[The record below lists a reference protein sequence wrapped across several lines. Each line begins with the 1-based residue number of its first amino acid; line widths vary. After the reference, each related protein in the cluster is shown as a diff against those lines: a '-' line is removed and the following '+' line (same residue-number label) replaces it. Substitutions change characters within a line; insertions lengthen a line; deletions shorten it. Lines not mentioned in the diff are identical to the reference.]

1 MQSDTEASAR
11 PDPSAAPAPSVSLRS
26 GESLPI
32 EFHKVRVVQRVNL
45 APVERR
51 LAAIREAGFNT
62 FLLPTRDVF
71 LDMLTDSGTNAMSDT
86 QVAAMSQADDAY
98 AGSASFERFEAAARE
113 LFGKERVLPAHQGRA
128 AEHVICQAFVRPGS
142 VVPMN
147 YHFTTT
153 RAHIELAGGSVRELL
168 LPGATE
174 PRSSEPFKGN
184 VDVEALERVL
194 DENAGRVPFV
204 RMEASTN
211 LIGGQPFSLAN
222 LRAAAKAARSRGIP
236 LVLDA
241 SLLGENVWFMK
252 RREAECAGMSAA
264 EIFRAV
270 SECADIVYFSARK
283 LSSSRGGAILTSDE
297 RLYGAMRDLI
307 PLFEGFLTYGGIS
320 VREIE
325 AMAVGLRE
333 SVDEA
338 VIGQSPSF
346 IEHLATRLDRAGVP
360 VVLPPGALGCH
371 VDAKAFLPRLKSSD
385 YPAGAL
391 AAAFFIASGVR
402 GMERGTLSSERDE
415 EGNEIPS
422 DMELLRLALP
432 RRVYTLS
439 QIRYV
444 EDRLE
449 WLHENRSLIG
459 GLRFVEEP
467 RVLRFF
473 TGRLE
478 ALGDWPERLAAKYR
492 EDFGSSL

>member
-1 MQSDTEASAR
+1 MNPATSSVSAI
-11 PDPSAAPAPSVSLRS
+11 SLRS

-86 QVAAMSQADDAY
+86 QVAAMSVADDAY
-98 AGSASFERFEAAARE
+98 AGSASFERLLEAARE
-113 LFGKERVLPAHQGRA
+113 LFGKERLLPAHQGRA
-128 AEHVICQAFVRPGS
+128 AEHVICQAFVKPGS

-153 RAHIELAGGSVRELL
+153 RAHIELAGGEIRELL
-168 LPGATE
+168 RPGSVE
-174 PRSSEPFKGN
+174 PRSTEPFKGN
-184 VDVEALERVL
+184 IDVLALERVL
-194 DENAGRVPFV
+194 DENKGRVPFV

-222 LRAAAKAARSRGIP
+222 LRAASVAARSRGVP

-252 RREAECAGMSAA
+252 RREAACSGMTIPQ
-264 EIFRAV
+264 IFREA
-270 SECADIVYFSARK
+270 SALADIVYFSARK
-283 LSSSRGGAILTSDE
+283 ISSSRGGAIMTSDDK
-297 RLYGAMRDLI
+297 LYYAMRDLI
-307 PLFEGFLTYGGIS
+307 PLFEGFLTYGGMS
-320 VREIE
+320 TKEIE
-325 AMAVGLRE
+325 SMAVGLRE
-333 SVDEA
+333 SCDEA
-338 VIGQSPSF
+338 VIGQSPAF
-346 IEHLATRLDRAGVP
+346 IEHLATRLDAAGVP

-371 VDAKAFLPRLKSSD
+371 VDARAFLPQLGPAD

-391 AAAFFIASGVR
+391 VAAFFIASGVR
-402 GMERGTLSSERDE
+402 GMERGMISSSRDA
-415 EGNEIPS
+415 EGKEIPA
-422 DMELLRLALP
+422 DMELMRLALP

-439 QIRYV
+439 QIRFV

-449 WLHENRSLIG
+449 WLHENRELVG

-467 RVLRFF
+467 PVLRFF

-478 ALGDWPERLAAKYR
+478 AVGDWPERLAAKYR
-492 EDFGSSL
+492 RDFGGGL